1 MLFPMGSLRWQRIAL
16 LVSGAGLA
24 ASLALG
30 AIFWR
35 PIAVNLG
42 TCQIVRDPS
51 LAIAELAA
59 PEGSVRAEA
68 LDEALASSQEVR
80 ARVVRH
86 FLESTIAPRSPF
98 RRPGGF
104 HCLAVAGQ
112 GHRLYFS
119 YHLGGAS
126 CSPIREGDFAE
137 AALPALRKIERFAAG
152 SYAMDERTRVHLR
165 TFPRDQAASAA
176 RGPNFSRFP
185 PGGVVCLFENEL
197 YAPDRGNLEAL
208 LHEDMPWIQDQAKR
222 LLAELDASAPSA
234 TSPPNP
240 GRSDGPE
247 SKQVGLEAGRD

>member
-1 MLFPMGSLRWQRIAL
+1 MLFRMGSFNRRNLAL

-30 AIFWR
+30 AVFWR
-35 PIAVNLG
+35 PIAVNLR
-42 TCQIVRDPS
+42 TRQIVRNPS
-51 LAIAELAA
+51 LAIAELEA

-68 LDEALASSQEVR
+68 LDDALASSQEVR
-80 ARVVRH
+80 ASVVRH
-86 FLESTIAPRSPF
+86 FLEHTIAPRSPF

-152 SYAMDERTRVHLR
+152 SYAMDEKTRVQLR
-165 TFPRDQAASAA
+165 TIPRDQAAAAA

-208 LHEDMPWIQDQAKR
+208 LRQETPWIQDQAKR
-222 LLAELDASAPSA
+222 LLGELEVSDRSA
-234 TSPPNP
+234 TSPPDP
-240 GRSDGPE
+240 GRSDGLE
-247 SKQVGLEAGRD
+247 SRQVGREAGRD